1 MKYGNLGFLAL
12 IIFFKWLGQ
21 LNIKGVLF
29 IRRVQMRLLKSVL
42 CLVSKLS
49 SFFLNAD
56 GLFKRKEL
64 DSVLP
69 RAYIFFHSFPDWV
82 RQFGIPLSKQRR
94 GGRKARQPS
103 AASESVPSRAAAPA
117 VDSAPAL
124 TIPPCLSRLS
134 LRLRSNKWQQL
145 IKHMLSITYSRA
157 HTVTLARS
165 APGLS
170 TAFSQI
176 SPK

>member
-82 RQFGIPLSKQRR
+82 RQFGIPLSKQRLEVS
-94 GGRKARQPS
+94 GVG
-103 AASESVPSRAAAPA
+103 AAKRDSPVPRRRASPA
-117 VDSAPAL
+117 E
-124 TIPPCLSRLS
+124 
-134 LRLRSNKWQQL
+134 LRLRLLTLLLRWQSPRVCLGFHCDSVQTSGSNW
-145 IKHMLSITYSRA
+145 
-157 HTVTLARS
+157 
-165 APGLS
+165 
-170 TAFSQI
+170 
-176 SPK
+176 